1 MVIEKPRE
9 IRKVN
14 IDTDQLKQI
23 GNLYL
28 SGVAVYKIAKEMHVP
43 RRAMT
48 ICLWNMGFKPRR
60 KLRKRLDLDL
70 IKSLYVDKQL
80 TAEEIAK
87 QFHCSRTAICYRLHR
102 MGCMRTDTE
111 ALKVAY
117 ARGRIN
123 QKKDSRKTCLS
134 GGYIMIWKPE
144 CLLANKTGY
153 VREHRLVWQETHNE
167 PLPENWVVHH
177 INGIKTDNRPDNL
190 VAYPRGKHD
199 KLIPLMAERIRKLE
213 IENRQLQRALENS
226 QMIFYVNEN

>member
-70 IKSLYVDKQL
+70 IKSLYVDKHL

-111 ALKVAY
+111 ALKLAY
-117 ARGRIN
+117 SRGHIKP
-123 QKKDSRKTCLS
+123 KKGRNNYLS
-134 GGYIMIWKPE
+134 AGGYMQVWKPE
-144 CLLANKTGY
+144 CSLANKIGY
-153 VREHRLVWQETHNE
+153 VPEHRLVWQEAHGK
-167 PLPENWVVHH
+167 PLPKDWVVHH

-190 VAYPRGKHD
+190 VAYPKGKHD
-199 KLIPLMAERIRKLE
+199 KIIPIMAERIRKLE

-226 QMIFYVNEN
+226 QMIMYMNEN